1 MQITWNTYMSTHA
14 CEVHVRCMWEACE
27 KHVRCMWGTRPYT
40 TVTKFIHAPVMETNI
55 FILCT
60 CTVKPSLVDSPTKGH
75 LWLSGQHDICIELF
89 NTNTRRNI
97 GHLYLRGQKSAPM
110 CPLLIGFTVL
120 QQRDFWLK
128 FAQDKATPT
137 VFMKDMVHIYTT
149 HNRQLLEPEVH

>member
-1 MQITWNTYMSTHA
+1 MFVICGNTYMNTHTCEMHVRA
-14 CEVHVRCMWEACE
+14 CEVQAGPC
-27 KHVRCMWGTRPYT
+27 T
-40 TVTKFIHAPVMETNI
+40 TVTKFIHAPVMEANI
-55 FILCT
+55 FILCI
-60 CTVKPSLVDSPTKGH
+60 CTVKPPLVDSPTKGH
-75 LWLSGQHDICIELF
+75 LWLLSGQHDICIELF
-89 NTNTRRNI
+89 NTNTPPNI

-120 QQRDFWLK
+120 QQRDLWLK